1 MDKERELSLMAPIKT
16 TMMLLVVLY
25 HSCVMWA
32 GGGWFDYPVVSCGP
46 LGVFALWLNTFHVP
60 MFVFA
65 SGYVHSYL
73 RRETLHYGSASTVLV
88 RKARRLLL
96 PCALVSL
103 LWAAPIYG
111 VFVGTENLAIK
122 FLLMESPSQLWFLPM
137 LFWCFAITEFIW
149 KFFRGLILQP
159 DVRVFSAV
167 ALLAIGSPIV
177 SKLTGGA
184 FQLSSACS
192 YLILFYSGWVFRM
205 GGTARFWT
213 AGPLRFIIA
222 DLLLFAV
229 WIMTDTAG
237 GVAVS
242 LAHHVVGISLR
253 LLGCAM
259 VLSMAGRLRIPSIEI
274 ASTLERVSF
283 GVYLFHQQLVW
294 IALSFL
300 NIPDV
305 PPIVAA
311 LTAFIF
317 SLSASAVLTE
327 LLGRYGPTK
336 LIIGKG

>member
-32 GGGWFDYPVVSCGP
+32 GGGWFDYPAVPCTP
-46 LGVFALWLNTFHVP
+46 LGNFALWLNTFHVP

-73 RRETLHYGSASTVLV
+73 RRETPHYGSTLTVLA

-96 PCALVSL
+96 PCFLVSL
-103 LWAAPIYG
+103 LWAAPMYG
-111 VFVGTENLAIK
+111 AFFGAGDLAGK

-137 LFWCFAITEFIW
+137 LFWCFAVTELIW

-159 DVRVFSAV
+159 DARVFSAV

-205 GGTARFWT
+205 GGDSKILDGWAASIHYRRSALIRCLDNDGYRGWGCRFT
-213 AGPLRFIIA
+213 GAPRSRDF
-222 DLLLFAV
+222 FASS
-229 WIMTDTAG
+229 WMCDG
-237 GVAVS
+237 AVHGRQAANS
-242 LAHHVVGISLR
+242 LDWNCSYA
-253 LLGCAM
+253 
-259 VLSMAGRLRIPSIEI
+259 
-274 ASTLERVSF
+274 
-283 GVYLFHQQLVW
+283 
-294 IALSFL
+294 
-300 NIPDV
+300 
-305 PPIVAA
+305 
-311 LTAFIF
+311 
-317 SLSASAVLTE
+317 
-327 LLGRYGPTK
+327 
-336 LIIGKG
+336 